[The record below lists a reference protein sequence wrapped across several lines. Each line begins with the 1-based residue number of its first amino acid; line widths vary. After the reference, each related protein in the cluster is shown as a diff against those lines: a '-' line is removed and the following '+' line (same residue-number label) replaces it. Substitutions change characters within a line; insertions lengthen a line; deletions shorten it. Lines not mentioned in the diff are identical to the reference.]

1 MAGLV
6 ERLTEG
12 LPANLRASPGP
23 DRSACR
29 RAAGKS
35 GVPDREPPNL
45 PQFSPSACSGA
56 VAGRGTRGSMLRLLH
71 TADVH
76 LGARHTD
83 LGERAAILRER
94 QFAAFKATIDL
105 AIAESVDLVLIAG
118 DLFDSNTQPRRSVE
132 RVAAELGRVARASI
146 RTVIIPGTHDLYDGA
161 SIYRSYDLAAMARAG
176 GDWIT
181 VLTPDQPSV
190 VFGPIDT
197 VVHGRVFDTKRAPRS
212 PLYGLDVSVDRRATW
227 KIGMVHGSLLIP
239 GKTDN
244 DEVVFTEDE
253 VARTGLDYLAL
264 GHWHSAIEGRAGN
277 VTYAYSGAPEPVAL
291 DQDGAGQVLLVTL
304 DDRGPRRRISIEPRW
319 VGQTRCET
327 LDLDISGIHSQPDLI
342 NLLGRNADS
351 NLALRVR
358 LTGLYPDD
366 LDVDL
371 DEVERALAAS
381 FLRLQVR
388 DLSIP
393 GAPDGPLPPPDTV
406 LGAFVRGIEARIAA
420 LQSDAAS
427 GTRVRTVAGID
438 DQEIRAVVPIGAPVA
453 ESHSAGLDSPSP
465 ADEIAEL
472 REVLRLG
479 RHLLEG
485 RQVTL

>member
-1 MAGLV
+1 
-6 ERLTEG
+6 
-12 LPANLRASPGP
+12 
-23 DRSACR
+23 
-29 RAAGKS
+29 
-35 GVPDREPPNL
+35 
-45 PQFSPSACSGA
+45 
-56 VAGRGTRGSMLRLLH
+56 MLRLLH

-94 QFAAFKATIDL
+94 QFAAFRATIDL
-105 AIAESVDLVLIAG
+105 AIAESVDLFLIAG

-146 RTVIIPGTHDLYDGA
+146 RTVIIPGTHDVYDGA

-190 VFGPIDT
+190 VFPSIDA

-212 PLYGLDVSVDRRATW
+212 PLYGLDVSVDKRATW

-239 GKTDN
+239 GKTDG

-253 VARTGLDYLAL
+253 VARSGLDYLAL
-264 GHWHSAIEGRAGN
+264 GHWHSAIEGRAGS

-291 DQDGAGQVLLVTL
+291 DQDGAGHVLLVTL
-304 DDRGPRRRISIEPRW
+304 DDRGGRRRVSIEPRR
-319 VGQTRCET
+319 VGQTRTEA
-327 LDLDISGIHSQPDLI
+327 LDLDVGRIHSQPDLI
-342 NLLGRNADS
+342 DQLGQRSDS
-351 NLALRVR
+351 NLALSVR

-366 LDVDL
+366 LDLDL
-371 DEVERALAAS
+371 DEVERALSPS
-381 FLRLQVR
+381 FLRFRLR

-393 GAPDGPLPPPDTV
+393 NVPDEPLPPPDTV
-406 LGAFVRGIEARIAA
+406 LGAFVRGIEAKMAA
-420 LQSDAAS
+420 LED
-427 GTRVRTVAGID
+427 G
-438 DQEIRAVVPIGAPVA
+438 VVSNAPVESGSVDSENPSATSIDSSDRPEAHRADVGSAAA
-453 ESHSAGLDSPSP
+453 EEL
-465 ADEIAEL
+465 AEL

>member
-1 MAGLV
+1 
-6 ERLTEG
+6 
-12 LPANLRASPGP
+12 
-23 DRSACR
+23 
-29 RAAGKS
+29 
-35 GVPDREPPNL
+35 
-45 PQFSPSACSGA
+45 
-56 VAGRGTRGSMLRLLH
+56 MLRLLH

-105 AIAESVDLVLIAG
+105 AIAESVDLLLIAG

-146 RTVIIPGTHDLYDGA
+146 RTVIIPGTHDVYDGA

-181 VLTPDQPSV
+181 VLTPDMSSV
-190 VFGPIDT
+190 VFSSIDA
-197 VVHGRVFDTKRAPRS
+197 VVHGRVFDTKRAPLS
-212 PLYGLDVSVDRRATW
+212 PLYGLDLSVDKRATW

-239 GKTDN
+239 GKTDG
-244 DEVVFTEDE
+244 DEVVFTEEE
-253 VARTGLDYLAL
+253 VARSGLDYLAL
-264 GHWHSAIEGRAGN
+264 GHWHSAVEGRAGT

-304 DDRGPRRRISIEPRW
+304 DDRGGRRHVSIEPRR
-319 VGQTRCET
+319 VGQTRSET
-327 LDLDISGIHSQPDLI
+327 LELDVSGIHSQPDLI
-342 NLLGRNADS
+342 DQLGQRSDS
-351 NLALRVR
+351 DVALNVR

-366 LDVDL
+366 LDLDL
-371 DEVERALAAS
+371 DEVERALSPS
-381 FLRLQVR
+381 FLRFKIR

-393 GAPDGPLPPPDTV
+393 NVPDGPLPPPDTV
-406 LGAFVRGIEARIAA
+406 LGAFVSAIEAKIAA
-420 LQSDAAS
+420 LESASSTDSPAAAAADAPES
-427 GTRVRTVAGID
+427 RVESKAEPAI
-438 DQEIRAVVPIGAPVA
+438 PIGAPVEPA
-453 ESHSAGLDSPSP
+453 AHLADGGSP
-465 ADEIAEL
+465 AAMDELAEL

>member
-1 MAGLV
+1 
-6 ERLTEG
+6 
-12 LPANLRASPGP
+12 
-23 DRSACR
+23 
-29 RAAGKS
+29 
-35 GVPDREPPNL
+35 
-45 PQFSPSACSGA
+45 
-56 VAGRGTRGSMLRLLH
+56 MLRLLH

-105 AIAESVDLVLIAG
+105 AIAESVDLFVIAG

-146 RTVIIPGTHDLYDGA
+146 RTVIIPGTHDVYDGA

-190 VFGPIDT
+190 VFSSIDA

-212 PLYGLDVSVDRRATW
+212 PLYGLDVSADKRATW

-239 GKTDN
+239 GKTDG

-264 GHWHSAIEGRAGN
+264 GHWHSAIEGRAGS

-291 DQDGAGQVLLVTL
+291 DQDGSGHVLLVTL
-304 DDRGPRRRISIEPRW
+304 DDHGGRRRVSIEPRR
-319 VGQTRCET
+319 VGQTRTET
-327 LDLDISGIHSQPDLI
+327 IDLDVGGIHSQPDLI
-342 NLLGRNADS
+342 DQLGQLSDS
-351 NLALRVR
+351 NMALNVR

-366 LDVDL
+366 LDLDL
-371 DEVERALAAS
+371 DEVERALSPS
-381 FLRLQVR
+381 FLRFRVR

-393 GAPDGPLPPPDTV
+393 NVPDGPLPPPDTV

-420 LQSDAAS
+420 LEGGFVSDATV
-427 GTRVRTVAGID
+427 GTGSVDSETELATTIGSSVKPDGHLAG
-438 DQEIRAVVPIGAPVA
+438 V
-453 ESHSAGLDSPSP
+453 DSP
-465 ADEIAEL
+465 AAAEELAEL

>member
-1 MAGLV
+1 
-6 ERLTEG
+6 
-12 LPANLRASPGP
+12 
-23 DRSACR
+23 
-29 RAAGKS
+29 
-35 GVPDREPPNL
+35 
-45 PQFSPSACSGA
+45 
-56 VAGRGTRGSMLRLLH
+56 MLRLLH

-105 AIAESVDLVLIAG
+105 AIAESVDLLLIAG

-132 RVAAELGRVARASI
+132 RVAAELGRVARASV
-146 RTVIIPGTHDLYDGA
+146 RTVIIPGTHDVYDGA

-190 VFGPIDT
+190 VFPSIDA

-239 GKTDN
+239 GKTDR
-244 DEVVFTEDE
+244 DEVVFTEEE
-253 VARTGLDYLAL
+253 VAHTGLDYLAL

-291 DQDGAGQVLLVTL
+291 DQDGAGQVLLVSC
-304 DDRGPRRRISIEPRW
+304 DDRGGRRRVSIEPRR
-319 VGQTRCET
+319 VGQTRFET
-327 LDLDISGIHSQPDLI
+327 LDFDVSGFRSQPDLI
-342 NLLGRNADS
+342 DQLGHRADS
-351 NLALRVR
+351 NLALNVR

-366 LDVDL
+366 LDLDL
-371 DEVERALAAS
+371 DEVERALASS
-381 FLRLQVR
+381 FLRFRVR

-393 GAPDGPLPPPDTV
+393 SVPDGPAAPPDTV
-406 LGAFVRGIEARIAA
+406 LGAFVRGIEAHIAA
-420 LQSDAAS
+420 LKSGIESDATADAVAAS
-427 GTRVRTVAGID
+427 AQFEHGD
-438 DQEIRAVVPIGAPVA
+438 VPVGAPVQPA
-453 ESHSAGLDSPSP
+453 EIDGSGDHLATP
-465 ADEIAEL
+465 AEELAEL

>member
-1 MAGLV
+1 
-6 ERLTEG
+6 
-12 LPANLRASPGP
+12 
-23 DRSACR
+23 
-29 RAAGKS
+29 
-35 GVPDREPPNL
+35 
-45 PQFSPSACSGA
+45 
-56 VAGRGTRGSMLRLLH
+56 MLRLLH

-105 AIAESVDLVLIAG
+105 AIAESVDLFLIAG

-146 RTVIIPGTHDLYDGA
+146 RTVIIPGTHDVYDGA

-190 VFGPIDT
+190 VFSSIDA

-212 PLYGLDVSVDRRATW
+212 PLYGLDVSADKRATW

-239 GKTDN
+239 GKTDG

-264 GHWHSAIEGRAGN
+264 GHWHSAIEGRAGS

-291 DQDGAGQVLLVTL
+291 DQDGSGHVLLVTL
-304 DDRGPRRRISIEPRW
+304 DDHGGRRRVSIEPRR
-319 VGQTRCET
+319 VGQTRTET
-327 LDLDISGIHSQPDLI
+327 IDLDVGGIHSQPDLI
-342 NLLGRNADS
+342 DQLGQLSDS
-351 NLALRVR
+351 NMALNVR

-366 LDVDL
+366 LDLDL
-371 DEVERALAAS
+371 DEVERALSPS
-381 FLRLQVR
+381 FLRFRVR

-393 GAPDGPLPPPDTV
+393 NVPDGPLPPPDTV

-420 LQSDAAS
+420 LEGGFVSDATV
-427 GTRVRTVAGID
+427 GTGSVDSETELATTIGSSVKPDGHLAG
-438 DQEIRAVVPIGAPVA
+438 V
-453 ESHSAGLDSPSP
+453 DSP
-465 ADEIAEL
+465 AAAEELAEL